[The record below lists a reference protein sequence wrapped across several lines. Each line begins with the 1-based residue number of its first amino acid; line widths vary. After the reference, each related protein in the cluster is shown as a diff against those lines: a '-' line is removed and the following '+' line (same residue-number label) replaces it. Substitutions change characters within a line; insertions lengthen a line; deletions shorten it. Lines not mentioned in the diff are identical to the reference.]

1 MNIEPVDTGLER
13 LDPYD
18 VAKELMSQ
26 LTADTLIAFG
36 FYCKVDNSGAIVIYT
51 PVSYTCVHTGRYG
64 TMMETATIATI
75 T

>member
-26 LTADTLIAFG
+26 LTADTLIAIH
-36 FYCKVDNSGAIVIYT
+36 FYFNVNKSGAIVI
-51 PVSYTCVHTGRYG
+51 
-64 TMMETATIATI
+64 
-75 T
+75 